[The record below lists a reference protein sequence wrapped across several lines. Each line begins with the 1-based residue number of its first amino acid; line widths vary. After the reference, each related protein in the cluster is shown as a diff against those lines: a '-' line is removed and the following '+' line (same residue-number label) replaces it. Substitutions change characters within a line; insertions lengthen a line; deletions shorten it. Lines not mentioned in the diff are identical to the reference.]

1 MSKSERFLLLHKS
14 LWTFKTFSS
23 LFSRFWKMLKYFAAF
38 EIFFEENLPRLFSHF
53 QTNSLTP
60 DLYLIDWWVNTTE
73 EKSSQA
79 DFFLL

>member
-1 MSKSERFLLLHKS
+1 
-14 LWTFKTFSS
+14 
-23 LFSRFWKMLKYFAAF
+23 MLKYFAAF

-73 EKSSQA
+73 EKSNQA

>member
-1 MSKSERFLLLHKS
+1 
-14 LWTFKTFSS
+14 
-23 LFSRFWKMLKYFAAF
+23 MLKYFAAF

-79 DFFLL
+79 DFFLLEIYSKSFRCLTQIRLSVRFIDLKMP